1 MKHIRPLVAA
11 LCALLL
17 PIFVSAEAPVVG
29 PNTFSF
35 TTAGQSNVWTC
46 NGGQSSFALTVPAG
60 LTGVLTVTVAQ
71 SMNGTYSEPPWAYVP
86 GTPVYTNTLTNSGSL
101 TVNLGSNGYV
111 KVADTTYTSGSATV
125 TGVCSSAV
133 AVIPPQV
140 TSLAAGSN
148 IVITTPSPAQPMVS
162 VTAAPSFTSLSL
174 TTPLAIASGGTGSA
188 TQNFVDLTSAQT
200 IAGIKTFSSA
210 PVSVNGYATGSSA
223 YGPIS
228 ASVNGAL
235 TATQFNGS
243 GAGLT
248 AATVPNAALVTT
260 PVTSVTATGNLAS
273 SGGTTP
279 AITMSA
285 TPTFT
290 NLTVGSSSW
299 TTSSSA
305 TVFRPESATQ
315 PFNFVNAAASATN
328 FSITDTGNATLAGA
342 LTLGTPLAI
351 ASGGNGTSTP
361 LLAATSPITVSGS
374 WPAQNFACATC
385 VTSVSGTGNVTSTGG
400 TTPTINFAAS
410 PTFTGVT
417 VGTSSWA
424 TSGTQT
430 TFIPASAT
438 APLTWMNA
446 ANTTANMQL
455 SDAGNLSLTGSL
467 DMTGSLLTY
476 FSSQFRFTPASA
488 AQSFNFVNFG
498 ATATNLQINNNGT
511 VSTGGA
517 LTVGGLAAGVTG
529 ANSSGTLV
537 AETLGNGLTQTAN
550 TLSVNNCSGAI
561 CKTGLDMPLCYQ
573 NGIVSTSAPCPTQD
587 VSTTIGGG
595 VLTQLVAYCTGEDNG
610 TTVFTLYTV
619 NTGTN
624 AQTSV
629 ATMTLGNA
637 VYRTTAAISVA
648 LAPPEALYGNVTTA
662 GTASNCSFSVD
673 GTQNVQ

>member
-1 MKHIRPLVAA
+1 MKRIRLLVAA
-11 LCALLL
+11 FCALLL

-35 TTAGQSNVWTC
+35 TAASQSNVWTC
-46 NGGQSSFALTVPAG
+46 NGGQSSFALTVPPG

-71 SMNGTYSEPPWAYVP
+71 TMNGTYSEPPWAYVP

-111 KVADTTYTSGSATV
+111 KVADTTYTSGSVTV

-148 IVITTPSPAQPMVS
+148 IVISTPSPAQPMVS

-174 TTPLAIASGGTGSA
+174 TTPLTIANGGTGSA
-188 TQNFVDLTSAQT
+188 TQNFVDLSSAQT

-210 PVSVNGYATGSSA
+210 PLSANGYDAGSST
-223 YGPIS
+223 YGPTS

-260 PVTSVTATGNLAS
+260 PVTSVGASGPIASSGGTTPSISCATCVTSVTASAPIAS

-279 AITMSA
+279 A
-285 TPTFT
+285 
-290 NLTVGSSSW
+290 
-299 TTSSSA
+299 
-305 TVFRPESATQ
+305 
-315 PFNFVNAAASATN
+315 
-328 FSITDTGNATLAGA
+328 
-342 LTLGTPLAI
+342 LTLTGLVPI
-351 ASGGNGTSTP
+351 ANGGNGTATP
-361 LLAATSPITVSGS
+361 LLAATSPLAVTGV
-374 WPAQNFACATC
+374 WPAQSFACATC
-385 VTSVSGTGNVTSTGG
+385 VTSVTASAPIASSGG
-400 TTPTINFAAS
+400 TTPALTLGVVPIADGGTGSATQNFVDLTSAQTIVGVKTFSSAPLSANGYGAGSSTYGPTGATILGTVSMGAGAS
-410 PTFTGVT
+410 QMQVDVVNPG
-417 VGTSSWA
+417 
-424 TSGTQT
+424 QT
-430 TFIPASAT
+430 RLIPASST
-438 APLTWMNA
+438 LPFDFMNA
-446 ANTTANMQL
+446 ANTVSNLVINDNGTINLYGGLTTGPMGVNGANMIV
-455 SDAGNLSLTGSL
+455 DETAGNGVSLSGNSI
-467 DMTGSLLTY
+467 
-476 FSSQFRFTPASA
+476 A
-488 AQSFNFVNFG
+488 
-498 ATATNLQINNNGT
+498 
-511 VSTGGA
+511 
-517 LTVGGLAAGVTG
+517 VTG
-529 ANSSGTLV
+529 
-537 AETLGNGLTQTAN
+537 
-550 TLSVNNCSGAI
+550 CGAAT
-561 CKTGLDMPLCYQ
+561 CRTGLDIPLCYQ
-573 NGIVSTSAPCPTQD
+573 NSTVSTSASCPTQD
-587 VSTTIGGG
+587 VSTTISGG

-619 NTGTN
+619 NTSTN

-648 LAPPEALYGNVTTA
+648 LSPPEALYGNVTTA

>member
-1 MKHIRPLVAA
+1 MKRIRLLVAA
-11 LCALLL
+11 FCALLL

-35 TTAGQSNVWTC
+35 TAASQSNVWTC
-46 NGGQSSFALTVPAG
+46 NGGQSSFALTVPPG

-71 SMNGTYSEPPWAYVP
+71 TMNGTYSEPPWAYVP

-111 KVADTTYTSGSATV
+111 KVADTTYTSGSVTV

-148 IVITTPSPAQPMVS
+148 IVISTPSPAQPMVS

-174 TTPLAIASGGTGSA
+174 TTPLTIANGGTGSA
-188 TQNFVDLTSAQT
+188 TQNFVDLSSAQT

-210 PVSVNGYATGSSA
+210 PLSANGYDAGSST
-223 YGPIS
+223 YGPTS

-260 PVTSVTATGNLAS
+260 PVTSVGASGPIASSGGTTPSISCATCVTSVTASAPIAS

-279 AITMSA
+279 A
-285 TPTFT
+285 
-290 NLTVGSSSW
+290 LTLGVVPIADGG
-299 TTSSSA
+299 TG
-305 TVFRPESATQ
+305 SATQ
-315 PFNFVNAAASATN
+315 NFVDLTSAQTIVGVKT
-328 FSITDTGNATLAGA
+328 FSSAPLSANGYGAGSSTYGPTGATILGTVSMGAGA
-342 LTLGTPLAI
+342 SQMQVDVVNPG
-351 ASGGNGTSTP
+351 
-361 LLAATSPITVSGS
+361 
-374 WPAQNFACATC
+374 
-385 VTSVSGTGNVTSTGG
+385 
-400 TTPTINFAAS
+400 
-410 PTFTGVT
+410 
-417 VGTSSWA
+417 
-424 TSGTQT
+424 QT
-430 TFIPASAT
+430 RLIPASST
-438 APLTWMNA
+438 LPFDFMNA
-446 ANTTANMQL
+446 ANTVSNLVINDNGTINLYGGLTTGPMGVNGANMIV
-455 SDAGNLSLTGSL
+455 DETAGNGVSLSGNSI
-467 DMTGSLLTY
+467 
-476 FSSQFRFTPASA
+476 A
-488 AQSFNFVNFG
+488 
-498 ATATNLQINNNGT
+498 
-511 VSTGGA
+511 
-517 LTVGGLAAGVTG
+517 VTG
-529 ANSSGTLV
+529 
-537 AETLGNGLTQTAN
+537 
-550 TLSVNNCSGAI
+550 CGAAT
-561 CKTGLDMPLCYQ
+561 CRTGLDIPLCYQ
-573 NGIVSTSAPCPTQD
+573 NSTVSTSASCPTQD
-587 VSTTIGGG
+587 VSTTISGG

-619 NTGTN
+619 NTSTN

-648 LAPPEALYGNVTTA
+648 LSPPEALYGNVTTA